1 MNLDVSELNAPL
13 VVSLDAATE
22 LYVTT
27 YAACDEAQG
36 LASGQSRALD
46 DGSVI
51 SRVGDRVVWLTGLP
65 VAARREA
72 EVIAA

>member
-1 MNLDVSELNAPL
+1 MKIEASELNAPL
-13 VVSLDAATE
+13 VVSLDATAE

-27 YAACDEAQG
+27 IADCDEAQG

-51 SRVGDRVVWLTGLP
+51 ARVGDRAVWLTGLP
-65 VAARREA
+65 VTTRQEA
-72 EVIAA
+72 EGIAA